1 MSGNTAFDPHVI
13 PLFLLVQARNI
24 ACCIEL
30 KDSDDDRAVPLKVR
44 RQDLRNSCN
53 RKMSELNH
61 CTTVDHLLMQSGELL
76 CVNIPWLK
84 PEVHPVLGE
93 RVVCAAISPH
103 PYVLPHMHVQCYV
116 LLW

>member
-1 MSGNTAFDPHVI
+1 MSGNTAFDPHVM

-30 KDSDDDRAVPLKVR
+30 KDSDDDRAIPLKVR

-84 PEVHPVLGE
+84 LGGSHS
-93 RVVCAAISPH
+93 VG
-103 PYVLPHMHVQCYV
+103 
-116 LLW
+116 